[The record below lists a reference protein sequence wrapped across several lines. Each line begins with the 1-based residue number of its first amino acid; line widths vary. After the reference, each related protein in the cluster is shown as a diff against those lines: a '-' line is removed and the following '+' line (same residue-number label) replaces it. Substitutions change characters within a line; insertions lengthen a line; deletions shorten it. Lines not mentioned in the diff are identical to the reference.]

1 MINIYVPSFP
11 PPRAD
16 RRAKTPGTA
25 HEQPPPL
32 APAPAPPSGGI
43 GIGRW
48 CGGIA
53 GAPRAC
59 GVCSRPVGLF
69 LVGVC
74 VGGGWLVGLCYVLRI
89 YIYAHTQIFMYKM
102 TRLDLVAV
110 HRGDEGATAPIHRHP
125 STCTKIYYNI

>member
-59 GVCSRPVGLF
+59 GVCSRPVDLF

-74 VGGGWLVGLCYVLRI
+74 VGGGGRLVYVMYYV
-89 YIYAHTQIFMYKM
+89 YIYMHT
-102 TRLDLVAV
+102 
-110 HRGDEGATAPIHRHP
+110 HRYLCI
-125 STCTKIYYNI
+125 K